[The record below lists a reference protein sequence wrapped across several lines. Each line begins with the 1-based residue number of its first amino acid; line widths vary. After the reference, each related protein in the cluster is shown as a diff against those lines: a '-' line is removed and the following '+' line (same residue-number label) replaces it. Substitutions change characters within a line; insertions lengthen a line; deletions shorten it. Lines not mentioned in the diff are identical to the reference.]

1 MLNKK
6 KIFAVYIMWS
16 IEQLKYCKESEDKV
30 EFKKGEH
37 GNVAYDGG
45 SRLKP
50 SERRRCILGYVTA
63 LCNEKGGSLV
73 IGMEDKYP
81 HKVVGTRQ
89 NENSTGEL
97 EANIYRDTG
106 IRPKIYELYEDEAE
120 KKGRVLVIDV
130 PPRPAGTVF
139 KFEDVPLM
147 RVGEELKPM
156 SDEVYLSIIQE
167 NEPDFSQQICR
178 DATLDDLD
186 PDALSVLKEKYA
198 KKQNNPIFLTLS
210 NRQILSDLQLITDE
224 GITNAAVILLGK
236 EDFIKRVYPQASV
249 MLEYRHSESQI
260 TFDNRISY
268 SQPFFIM
275 IDRLWHD
282 IDLRNGK
289 FQIKEGPYIFDVPYF
304 NEEVIRESIN
314 NAITHRDYTRHSETV
329 IKQYPQKLIVTNAGG
344 FPHGVTIDNI
354 LTVPSTPRNR
364 LLADVLSKTGIVERS
379 GQGVDKIFY
388 RTLSEGKEAPDYSGS
403 DAFNVELILSA
414 IIQDKAFALFI
425 ESVQQNLA
433 EDNKLS
439 VFEIVV
445 LDKIRRNEKTAALD
459 KAVIK
464 QLMDRNLI
472 EKRGKTNGIHYILC
486 RSYYEFTGNTAE
498 YSKKSD
504 WNTSQVTSIIIPF
517 LTKYNKA
524 KMGDFV
530 KLLDG
535 HLTRRQVRVY
545 IQHMVD
551 QNILTASGK
560 GYGTYYEISNNYK
573 RNSVLIDK
581 AFILGIEEL
590 KKRGELKWPN
600 NDQEKDDK

>member
-1 MLNKK
+1 
-6 KIFAVYIMWS
+6 MWS

-89 NENSTGEL
+89 NENRTGEL

-130 PPRPAGTVF
+130 PSRPAGTVF

-178 DATLDDLD
+178 DATLDELD

-224 GITNAAVILLGK
+224 GVTNAAVILLGK
-236 EDFIKRVYPQASV
+236 ENFIKRVYPQASV

-379 GQGVDKIFY
+379 GQGIDKIFY

-445 LDKIRRNEKTAALD
+445 LDKIRRNEKTTALD

-464 QLMDRNLI
+464 QLMDRSLI

-486 RSYYEFTGNTAE
+486 RSYYEFSGNTAE

-600 NDQEKDDK
+600 NDQEKDD

>member
-1 MLNKK
+1 
-6 KIFAVYIMWS
+6 MWS

-130 PPRPAGTVF
+130 PSRPAGTVF

-178 DATLDDLD
+178 DATLDELD

-224 GITNAAVILLGK
+224 GVTNAAVILLGK
-236 EDFIKRVYPQASV
+236 ENFIKRVYPQASV

-379 GQGVDKIFY
+379 GQGIDKIFY

-445 LDKIRRNEKTAALD
+445 LDKIRRNEKTTALD

-464 QLMDRNLI
+464 QLMDRSLI

-486 RSYYEFTGNTAE
+486 RSYYEFSGNTAE

-600 NDQEKDDK
+600 NDQEKDD

>member
-1 MLNKK
+1 
-6 KIFAVYIMWS
+6 MWS

-130 PPRPAGTVF
+130 PSRPAGTVF

-178 DATLDDLD
+178 DATLDELD

-198 KKQNNPIFLTLS
+198 RKQNNPIFLTLS

-224 GITNAAVILLGK
+224 GVTNAAVILLGK

-445 LDKIRRNEKTAALD
+445 LDKIRRNEKTTALD

-600 NDQEKDDK
+600 NDQEKGGK

>member
-1 MLNKK
+1 
-6 KIFAVYIMWS
+6 MWS

-147 RVGEELKPM
+147 RVGEELKPT
-156 SDEVYLSIIQE
+156 SDEVYLNIIQK

-224 GITNAAVILLGK
+224 GVTNAAVILLGK

-445 LDKIRRNEKTAALD
+445 LDKIRRNEKTTALD

>member
-1 MLNKK
+1 
-6 KIFAVYIMWS
+6 MWS

-81 HKVVGTRQ
+81 HKVVGTSQ

-198 KKQNNPIFLTLS
+198 RKQNNPIFLTLS

-224 GITNAAVILLGK
+224 GVTNAAVILLGK

-329 IKQYPQKLIVTNAGG
+329 IKQYPQKLIITNAGG

-379 GQGVDKIFY
+379 GQGIDKIFY

-445 LDKIRRNEKTAALD
+445 LDKIRRNEKTTALD

-600 NDQEKDDK
+600 NDQEKGGK

>member
-1 MLNKK
+1 
-6 KIFAVYIMWS
+6 MWS

-130 PPRPAGTVF
+130 PSRPTGTVF

-178 DATLDDLD
+178 DATLDELD

-224 GITNAAVILLGK
+224 GVTNAAVILLGK
-236 EDFIKRVYPQASV
+236 ENFIKRVYPQASV

-379 GQGVDKIFY
+379 GQGIDKIFY

-445 LDKIRRNEKTAALD
+445 LDKIRRNEKTTALD

>member
-1 MLNKK
+1 
-6 KIFAVYIMWS
+6 MWS

-63 LCNEKGGSLV
+63 LCNEKGGLLV

-130 PPRPAGTVF
+130 PSRPAGTVF

-178 DATLDDLD
+178 DATLDELD

-224 GITNAAVILLGK
+224 GVTNAAVILLGK

-379 GQGVDKIFY
+379 GQGIDKIFY

-445 LDKIRRNEKTAALD
+445 LDKIRRNEKTTALD

>member
-1 MLNKK
+1 
-6 KIFAVYIMWS
+6 MWS

-198 KKQNNPIFLTLS
+198 RKQNNPIFLTLS

-379 GQGVDKIFY
+379 GQGIDKIFY

-445 LDKIRRNEKTAALD
+445 LDKIRRNEKTTALD

-600 NDQEKDDK
+600 NDQEKGDK

>member
-1 MLNKK
+1 
-6 KIFAVYIMWS
+6 MWS

-130 PPRPAGTVF
+130 PSRPAGTVF

-198 KKQNNPIFLTLS
+198 RKQNNPIFLTLS

-314 NAITHRDYTRHSETV
+314 NAITHRDYTQHSETV
-329 IKQYPQKLIVTNAGG
+329 IKQYPQKLIITNAGG

-445 LDKIRRNEKTAALD
+445 LDKIRRNEKTTALD

-551 QNILTASGK
+551 QNILTANGK

-581 AFILGIEEL
+581 AFILGFEEL

-600 NDQEKDDK
+600 NDQEKGGK

>member
-1 MLNKK
+1 
-6 KIFAVYIMWS
+6 MWS

-81 HKVVGTRQ
+81 HKVVGTSQ

-156 SDEVYLSIIQE
+156 SDEVYLNIIQE

-224 GITNAAVILLGK
+224 GVTNAAVILLGK

-379 GQGVDKIFY
+379 GQGIDKIFY

-445 LDKIRRNEKTAALD
+445 LDKIRRNEKTTALD

>member
-1 MLNKK
+1 
-6 KIFAVYIMWS
+6 MWS

-198 KKQNNPIFLTLS
+198 RKQNNPIFLTLS

-329 IKQYPQKLIVTNAGG
+329 IKQYPQKLIITNAGG

-379 GQGVDKIFY
+379 GQGIDKIFY

-445 LDKIRRNEKTAALD
+445 LDKIRRNEKTTALD

-600 NDQEKDDK
+600 NDQEKGGK

>member
-1 MLNKK
+1 
-6 KIFAVYIMWS
+6 MWS

-198 KKQNNPIFLTLS
+198 RKQNNPIFLTLS

-344 FPHGVTIDNI
+344 FPHGVTIDNL

-445 LDKIRRNEKTAALD
+445 LDKIRRNEKTTALD

-581 AFILGIEEL
+581 AFILGIEEQ

>member
-1 MLNKK
+1 
-6 KIFAVYIMWS
+6 MWS

-198 KKQNNPIFLTLS
+198 RKQNNPIFLTLS

-364 LLADVLSKTGIVERS
+364 LLADALSKTGIVERS

-445 LDKIRRNEKTAALD
+445 LDKIRRNEKTTALD

-600 NDQEKDDK
+600 NDQEKGDK

>member
-1 MLNKK
+1 
-6 KIFAVYIMWS
+6 MWS

-130 PPRPAGTVF
+130 PSRPAGTVF

-178 DATLDDLD
+178 DATLDELD

-224 GITNAAVILLGK
+224 GVTNAAVILLGK

-379 GQGVDKIFY
+379 GHGIDKIFY

-445 LDKIRRNEKTAALD
+445 LDKIRRNEKTTALD

>member
-1 MLNKK
+1 
-6 KIFAVYIMWS
+6 MWS

-120 KKGRVLVIDV
+120 KKSRVLVIDV
-130 PPRPAGTVF
+130 PSRPAGTVF

-178 DATLDDLD
+178 DATLDELD

-379 GQGVDKIFY
+379 GQGIDKIFY

-445 LDKIRRNEKTAALD
+445 LDKIRRNEKTTALD

>member
-1 MLNKK
+1 
-6 KIFAVYIMWS
+6 MWS

-45 SRLKP
+45 SRLKH

-130 PPRPAGTVF
+130 PSRPAGTVF

-178 DATLDDLD
+178 DATLDELD

-224 GITNAAVILLGK
+224 GVTNAAVILLGK
-236 EDFIKRVYPQASV
+236 ENFIKRVYPQASV

-268 SQPFFIM
+268 SRPFFIM

-379 GQGVDKIFY
+379 GQGIDKIFY

-445 LDKIRRNEKTAALD
+445 LDKIRRNEKTTALD

-486 RSYYEFTGNTAE
+486 RSYYEFSGNTAE

-600 NDQEKDDK
+600 NDQEKDDE

>member
-1 MLNKK
+1 
-6 KIFAVYIMWS
+6 MWS

-130 PPRPAGTVF
+130 PSRPAGTVF

-178 DATLDDLD
+178 DATLDELD

-224 GITNAAVILLGK
+224 GVTNAAVILLGK

-379 GQGVDKIFY
+379 GQGIDKIFY

-445 LDKIRRNEKTAALD
+445 LDKIRRNEKTTALD

-472 EKRGKTNGIHYILC
+472 EKRGKTNGIHYILY

>member
-1 MLNKK
+1 
-6 KIFAVYIMWS
+6 MWS

-130 PPRPAGTVF
+130 PSRPAGTVF

-178 DATLDDLD
+178 DATLDELD

-224 GITNAAVILLGK
+224 GVTNAAVILLGK
-236 EDFIKRVYPQASV
+236 ENFIKRVYPQASV

-379 GQGVDKIFY
+379 GQGIDKIFY

-445 LDKIRRNEKTAALD
+445 LDKIRRNEKTTALD

-517 LTKYNKA
+517 LTKYNKT

>member
-1 MLNKK
+1 
-6 KIFAVYIMWS
+6 MWS

-130 PPRPAGTVF
+130 PSRPAGTVF

-178 DATLDDLD
+178 DATLDELD
-186 PDALSVLKEKYA
+186 PNALSVLKEKYA

-224 GITNAAVILLGK
+224 GVTNAAVILLGK

-379 GQGVDKIFY
+379 GQGIDKIFY

-445 LDKIRRNEKTAALD
+445 LDKIRRNEKTTALD

>member
-1 MLNKK
+1 
-6 KIFAVYIMWS
+6 MWS

-120 KKGRVLVIDV
+120 KKGRVIVIDV

-198 KKQNNPIFLTLS
+198 RKQNNPIFLTLS

-224 GITNAAVILLGK
+224 GVTNAAVILLGK

-344 FPHGVTIDNI
+344 FPHGVTIDNL

-379 GQGVDKIFY
+379 GQGIDKIFY

-445 LDKIRRNEKTAALD
+445 LDKIRRNEKTTALD

-600 NDQEKDDK
+600 NDQEKGGK

>member
-1 MLNKK
+1 
-6 KIFAVYIMWS
+6 MWS

-198 KKQNNPIFLTLS
+198 RKQNNPIFLTLS

-224 GITNAAVILLGK
+224 GVTNAAVILLGK

-379 GQGVDKIFY
+379 GQGIDKIFY

-445 LDKIRRNEKTAALD
+445 LDKIRRNEKTTALD

-573 RNSVLIDK
+573 T
-581 AFILGIEEL
+581 ILC
-590 KKRGELKWPN
+590 
-600 NDQEKDDK
+600 

>member
-1 MLNKK
+1 
-6 KIFAVYIMWS
+6 MWS

-81 HKVVGTRQ
+81 HKVVGTSQ

-198 KKQNNPIFLTLS
+198 RKQNNPIFLTLS

-445 LDKIRRNEKTAALD
+445 LDKIRRNEKTTALD

-551 QNILTASGK
+551 QNILTANGK

-600 NDQEKDDK
+600 NDQEKGGK

>member
-1 MLNKK
+1 
-6 KIFAVYIMWS
+6 MWS

-81 HKVVGTRQ
+81 HKVVGTSQ

-198 KKQNNPIFLTLS
+198 RKQNNPIFLTLS

-344 FPHGVTIDNI
+344 FPHGVTIDNL

-445 LDKIRRNEKTAALD
+445 LDKIRRNEKTTALD

-600 NDQEKDDK
+600 NDQEKGGK

>member
-1 MLNKK
+1 
-6 KIFAVYIMWS
+6 MWS

-30 EFKKGEH
+30 EFKKCEH

-130 PPRPAGTVF
+130 PSRPAGTVF

-178 DATLDDLD
+178 DATLDELD

-224 GITNAAVILLGK
+224 GVTNAAVILLGK

-379 GQGVDKIFY
+379 GQGIDKIFY

-445 LDKIRRNEKTAALD
+445 LDKIRRNEKTTALD

-600 NDQEKDDK
+600 NDQEKDGKQVIITCK

>member
-1 MLNKK
+1 
-6 KIFAVYIMWS
+6 MWS

-120 KKGRVLVIDV
+120 KKGRILVIDV

-186 PDALSVLKEKYA
+186 PDALPVLKEKYA
-198 KKQNNPIFLTLS
+198 RKQNNPIFLTLS
-210 NRQILSDLQLITDE
+210 NRQILSDLQLITDK
-224 GITNAAVILLGK
+224 GVTNAAVILLGK

-379 GQGVDKIFY
+379 GQGIDKIFY

-433 EDNKLS
+433 KDNKLS

-445 LDKIRRNEKTAALD
+445 LDKIRRNEKTTALD

-600 NDQEKDDK
+600 NDQEKGGK

>member
-1 MLNKK
+1 
-6 KIFAVYIMWS
+6 MWS

-63 LCNEKGGSLV
+63 LCNEKGGLLV

-198 KKQNNPIFLTLS
+198 RKQNNPIFLTLS

-379 GQGVDKIFY
+379 GQGIDKIFY

-445 LDKIRRNEKTAALD
+445 LDKIRRNEKTTALD

-600 NDQEKDDK
+600 NDQEKDD

>member
-1 MLNKK
+1 
-6 KIFAVYIMWS
+6 MWS

-156 SDEVYLSIIQE
+156 SDEVYLNIIQE

-224 GITNAAVILLGK
+224 GVTNAAVILLGK

-445 LDKIRRNEKTAALD
+445 LDKIRRNEKTTALD

-551 QNILTASGK
+551 QNILTANGK

>member
-1 MLNKK
+1 
-6 KIFAVYIMWS
+6 MWS

-167 NEPDFSQQICR
+167 NEPDFSQQVCR

-445 LDKIRRNEKTAALD
+445 LDKIRRNEKTTALD

-600 NDQEKDDK
+600 NDQEKGGK

>member
-1 MLNKK
+1 
-6 KIFAVYIMWS
+6 
-16 IEQLKYCKESEDKV
+16 
-30 EFKKGEH
+30 
-37 GNVAYDGG
+37 
-45 SRLKP
+45 
-50 SERRRCILGYVTA
+50 
-63 LCNEKGGSLV
+63 
-73 IGMEDKYP
+73 
-81 HKVVGTRQ
+81 
-89 NENSTGEL
+89 
-97 EANIYRDTG
+97 
-106 IRPKIYELYEDEAE
+106 
-120 KKGRVLVIDV
+120 
-130 PPRPAGTVF
+130 
-139 KFEDVPLM
+139 M

-178 DATLDDLD
+178 DATLDELD

-198 KKQNNPIFLTLS
+198 KKQNNPIFLTLN

-224 GITNAAVILLGK
+224 GVTNAAVILLGK

-379 GQGVDKIFY
+379 GQGIDKIFY

-445 LDKIRRNEKTAALD
+445 LDKIRRNEKTTALD

>member
-1 MLNKK
+1 
-6 KIFAVYIMWS
+6 MWS

-50 SERRRCILGYVTA
+50 SERLRCILGYVTA

-130 PPRPAGTVF
+130 PSRPAGTVF

-178 DATLDDLD
+178 DATLDELD

-224 GITNAAVILLGK
+224 GVTNAAVILLGK

-379 GQGVDKIFY
+379 GQGIDKIFY

-445 LDKIRRNEKTAALD
+445 LDKIRRNEKTTALD

-600 NDQEKDDK
+600 NDQEKDDKQVIITCK

>member
-1 MLNKK
+1 
-6 KIFAVYIMWS
+6 MWS

-156 SDEVYLSIIQE
+156 SDEVYLNIIQE
-167 NEPDFSQQICR
+167 NEPDFSQQICH

-224 GITNAAVILLGK
+224 GVTNAAVILLGK

-388 RTLSEGKEAPDYSGS
+388 RTLSEGKEAPNYSGS

-445 LDKIRRNEKTAALD
+445 LDKIRRNEKTTALD

-600 NDQEKDDK
+600 NDQEKGGK

>member
-1 MLNKK
+1 
-6 KIFAVYIMWS
+6 MWS

-37 GNVAYDGG
+37 GNVAYDEG

-97 EANIYRDTG
+97 ESNIYRDTG

-186 PDALSVLKEKYA
+186 PKALSVLKEKYA
-198 KKQNNPIFLTLS
+198 RKQNNPIFLTLS

-224 GITNAAVILLGK
+224 GVTNAAVILLGK

-445 LDKIRRNEKTAALD
+445 LDKIRRNEKTTALD

>member
-1 MLNKK
+1 
-6 KIFAVYIMWS
+6 MWS

-120 KKGRVLVIDV
+120 KKGRVIVIDV

-198 KKQNNPIFLTLS
+198 RKQNNPIFLTLS

-224 GITNAAVILLGK
+224 GVTNAAVILLGK

-445 LDKIRRNEKTAALD
+445 LDKIRRNEKTTALD

-472 EKRGKTNGIHYILC
+472 EKRGKTNGVHYILC

-551 QNILTASGK
+551 QNILTANGK

-600 NDQEKDDK
+600 NDQEKGGK

>member
-1 MLNKK
+1 
-6 KIFAVYIMWS
+6 MWS

-167 NEPDFSQQICR
+167 NEPDFSQQVCR

-198 KKQNNPIFLTLS
+198 RKQNNPIFLTLS

-224 GITNAAVILLGK
+224 GVTNAAVILLGK

-445 LDKIRRNEKTAALD
+445 LDKIRRNEKTTALD

-600 NDQEKDDK
+600 NDQEKGGK

>member
-1 MLNKK
+1 
-6 KIFAVYIMWS
+6 MWS

-63 LCNEKGGSLV
+63 LCNEKGGLLV

-130 PPRPAGTVF
+130 PSRPAGTVF

-178 DATLDDLD
+178 DTTLDELD

-224 GITNAAVILLGK
+224 GVTNAAVILLGK

-379 GQGVDKIFY
+379 GQGIDKIFY

-445 LDKIRRNEKTAALD
+445 LDKIRRNEKTTALD

>member
-1 MLNKK
+1 
-6 KIFAVYIMWS
+6 MWS

-130 PPRPAGTVF
+130 PSRPAGTVF

-178 DATLDDLD
+178 DATLDELD

-224 GITNAAVILLGK
+224 GVTNAAVILLGK

-379 GQGVDKIFY
+379 GQGIDKIFY

-445 LDKIRRNEKTAALD
+445 LDKIRRNEKTTALD

-498 YSKKSD
+498 SSKKSD

>member
-1 MLNKK
+1 
-6 KIFAVYIMWS
+6 MWS

-198 KKQNNPIFLTLS
+198 RKQNNPIFLTLS

-224 GITNAAVILLGK
+224 GVTNAAVILLGK

-379 GQGVDKIFY
+379 GQGIDKIFY

-445 LDKIRRNEKTAALD
+445 LDKIRRNEKTTALD

-581 AFILGIEEL
+581 AFIIGIEEL

>member
-1 MLNKK
+1 
-6 KIFAVYIMWS
+6 MWS

-379 GQGVDKIFY
+379 GQGIDKIFY

-445 LDKIRRNEKTAALD
+445 LDKIRRNEKTTALD

>member
-1 MLNKK
+1 
-6 KIFAVYIMWS
+6 MWS

-97 EANIYRDTG
+97 ESNIYRDTG

-379 GQGVDKIFY
+379 GQGIDKIFY

-445 LDKIRRNEKTAALD
+445 LDKIRRNEKTTALD

-551 QNILTASGK
+551 QNILTANGK